1 MISPIRPTRAFVTR
15 ATGTTFVFP
24 AIYQFEIQMKHS
36 IRIWLEQVFAH
47 PVMMYSVLSVTL
59 LHRRA
64 VMSFPVF
71 ANLTAGIDRQFLHYK
86 GMAIKEIN
94 KALLDPQEAF
104 RPSTIWA
111 IISMLAVEVSLR
123 SFLPLILGYHPLR
136 LAVLRRL

>member
-1 MISPIRPTRAFVTR
+1 
-15 ATGTTFVFP
+15 
-24 AIYQFEIQMKHS
+24 MKDS

-47 PVMMYSVLSVTL
+47 PVMLYSVLSVTL

-94 KALLDPQEAF
+94 KALLDPNEAF

-123 SFLPLILGYHPLR
+123 FCLLRISERQPLT
-136 LAVLRRL
+136 LAVPCRQ